1 MLKESGKLII
11 RFSIVTLGIIIIAFV
26 VSSLIQPDISKFI
39 NWADNKGIGTSKTQL
54 EKFLQYVINNG
65 VKVPLQMFILSLV
78 PIPFIYYLPIA
89 LTAAVT
95 GFIFYLPLAPDLQG
109 KITIPEIFLGI
120 LPHTIIELLAFF
132 VILAVLYR
140 FNQAI
145 RSKVFKKVHAEV
157 DLVSAFKKVVKSYC
171 LIAFPLLILAAL
183 IEAFITP
190 YIG

>member
-120 LPHTIIELLAFF
+120 LPHTIIELFAFF

-171 LIAFPLLILAAL
+171 LVAFPLLILAAL

-190 YIG
+190 HIG